1 MTNFTFGNDLALA
14 ALEVTGQAKISATV
28 AQDSLT
34 QITLQRQHFISFERA
49 MCNVDEEVN
58 NAQELAN
65 IITIDVN
72 NHVHDIGLTLE
83 KRA

>member
-1 MTNFTFGNDLALA
+1 VTNFTFGNDLALA
-14 ALEVTGQAKISATV
+14 ELEVTGQAKISATI
-28 AQDSLT
+28 AQNSLT

-58 NAQELAN
+58 NH
-65 IITIDVN
+65 VN
-72 NHVHDIGLTLE
+72 DIGLPLK